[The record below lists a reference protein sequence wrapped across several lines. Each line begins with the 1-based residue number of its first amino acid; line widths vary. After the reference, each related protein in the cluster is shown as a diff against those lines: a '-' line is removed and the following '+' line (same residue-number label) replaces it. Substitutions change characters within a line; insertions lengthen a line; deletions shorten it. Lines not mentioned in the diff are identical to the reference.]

1 MNLEFLFKQLQLSL
15 LYPNI
20 SGCRQKFVYWICH
33 PQLGTHKN
41 STGRLQ
47 NLQTEV
53 LSTYQNLDSYIVDF
67 LHNFTVKFGVFCPIS
82 ENMKSQGQVLN
93 CHNSKLRCHT
103 NLLDTLVSGAKV
115 SLHFDCHYGN
125 DDHVLGFNQW
135 LCLPKAELN
144 TKNESKLPQQDM
156 LPWK

>member
-20 SGCRQKFVYWICH
+20 SGCRQKFVYWNCH

-103 NLLDTLVSGAKV
+103 NLLDILGSGAKV
-115 SLHFDCHYGN
+115 SLHFDCQYGSLARSVPK
-125 DDHVLGFNQW
+125 HFIWASGGG
-135 LCLPKAELN
+135 CLRIFL
-144 TKNESKLPQQDM
+144 
-156 LPWK
+156 

>member
-1 MNLEFLFKQLQLSL
+1 MRKLS
-15 LYPNI
+15 
-20 SGCRQKFVYWICH
+20 VYQAFWV
-33 PQLGTHKN
+33 GTHKN

-103 NLLDTLVSGAKV
+103 NLLHILGSGAKV
-115 SLHFDCHYGN
+115 SLHFDCQYGKQIDVSRLKYFFIYFQN
-125 DDHVLGFNQW
+125 YFLIYPLW
-135 LCLPKAELN
+135 RKE
-144 TKNESKLPQQDM
+144 TKPFRQGSI
-156 LPWK
+156 